1 MVLSV
6 NTNVSSL
13 AAIRQLNLT
22 NRQLEQ
28 VQQRINSGLKVSS
41 SKDDASTFAI
51 AQGLRSDIN
60 SFKAI
65 AEAISF
71 GQATANVAL
80 RAAETISNTLN
91 TIKQKVVAAQAA
103 NVDRRAIQ
111 NDIVAMTNQ
120 IQAIVDAAQFN
131 GINLLND
138 TDGDLTVLASLNRL
152 DAQTAPEPYYIT
164 VQRENLTTSGGLG
177 IAGLNIDNGFARLR
191 ASSDLAFATAD
202 TVTFTVDGTD
212 YTFEFVDDPA
222 VDGLTNAG
230 NIAVDID
237 PAGSTQAN
245 LAALNAKLQERGF
258 SASYNADGDIIVTH
272 SAGSIT
278 AFAESFATGSL
289 ENADQV
295 AFPTVIAAGDTQQAL
310 VAIEDAITL
319 VKDSLARLGTS
330 LRQLETQGD
339 FVKALQDTLTEG
351 VGVLVDAD
359 LAEESANLQA
369 VQTRQ
374 QLGLQALSIANQAP
388 SAVLQLFR
396 G

>member
-6 NTNVSSL
+6 NTNASAL

-22 NRQLEQ
+22 NRSLDAA
-28 VQQRINSGLKVSS
+28 QQRINSGLKVAS

-51 AQGLRSDIN
+51 AQGLRSDVA

-71 GQATANVAL
+71 GQATTNVAL
-80 RAAETISNTLN
+80 RAAETVSDTLN
-91 TIKQKVVAAQAA
+91 IIKQKVVAAQAA

-111 NDIVAMTNQ
+111 NDVQALTAQ

-131 GINLLND
+131 GINLLNNVD
-138 TDGDLTVLASLNRL
+138 PDLTVLASLNRV
-152 DAQTAPEPYYIT
+152 DAQTAPTPYYIT
-164 VQRENLTTSGGLG
+164 VQAEDLTTTTGLG
-177 IAGLNIDNGFARLR
+177 INGINVDNGYAILT
-191 ASSDLAFATAD
+191 ASSNLAFATGD
-202 TVTFTVDGTD
+202 TVTFTVAGTD
-212 YTFEFVDDPA
+212 YTFEFVDDPTT
-222 VDGLTNAG
+222 DPLTAAG
-230 NIAVDID
+230 NIPVDID
-237 PAGSTQAN
+237 PAASSGAN
-245 LAALNAKLQERGF
+245 LAALIQELQSNGF
-258 SASYNADGDIIVTH
+258 TANYNSTGDIVVTN
-272 SAGSIT
+272 AQGSIT
-278 AFAESFATGSL
+278 AYADNFATGSL
-289 ENADQV
+289 AG
-295 AFPTVIAAGDTQQAL
+295 VITPPGDPAAAL
-310 VAIEDAITL
+310 TAIETAITS

-339 FVKALQDTLTEG
+339 FVKALQDTLSEG

-359 LAEESANLQA
+359 MAEESANLQA

-396 G
+396 NG